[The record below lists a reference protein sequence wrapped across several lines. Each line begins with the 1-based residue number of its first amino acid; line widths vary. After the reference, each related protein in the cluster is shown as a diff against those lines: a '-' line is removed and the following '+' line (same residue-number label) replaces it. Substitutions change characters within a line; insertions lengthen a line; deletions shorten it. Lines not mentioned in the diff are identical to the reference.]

1 MKNKKL
7 AVVTHG
13 MADENSWTNVIN
25 WVKSICKW
33 EQCNFGGSLTMK
45 SGSKIGDIKIKED
58 KIKNFIADLII

>member
-1 MKNKKL
+1 
-7 AVVTHG
+7 